1 LCAKELEAELAAH
14 ASLRHP
20 PLWRALHHRLA
31 ALHEEQGDQLAATM
45 HAHSALGTTARHQLL
60 ETHGEPGVVKSTPTA
75 ETPTASV
82 VAPVH
87 TLNAWPTET
96 DAFQQFQRCIPAS
109 WSVASVDVDWDGKL
123 LLSKTQWQ
131 IPVAA
136 TAASSAAFPSAS
148 SRLTAT
154 GLQLRVLLES
164 CLLATVSAAS
174 ITASLASI
182 RKAHNSTAADN
193 DDDAP
198 VSAVWRLDASI
209 SPILSLFA
217 AALQSGV
224 DGDALAAAF
233 NKRPKSTTVRNA
245 LHSLHSSASAS
256 PELKAKAA
264 DFLKKSEEGRE
275 VAAMHQE
282 LQAKRAAAEQGVG
295 NTCTQL
301 QTMLSA
307 QVACLSGRWADAAVE
322 AAVCASALRLQSLA
336 GTAGLTA
343 DAVAAEVARLRKDH
357 FSSSAAD
364 LPARLP
370 VVLIVGPAL
379 VHLPLES
386 LPALRIGGGGQVLTR
401 MSSWTFMAAA
411 LEAHAAA
418 AAAAPVPP
426 QLAGPTDEQG
436 YYVLNPQQNLPRAE
450 QLLPLLEERGWAGSK
465 GAPRVD
471 EWKDALRRPS
481 YFVYVGHNGGEEF
494 VAPRTIRASPTG
506 VAAVAL
512 QMGCCSAL
520 QRVAK
525 GGARALYE
533 PEGLS
538 LAYQIARCP
547 AMIGCLWTVSD
558 DVDRWT
564 ARMLTEVHEQRQRN
578 ATTTAAIAASQ
589 AAPAAAAPARGRKT
603 KAAAAA
609 TTQAAAASTPA
620 TPPSVSLQQLALASL
635 PACNKPFLTGA
646 AIVCYGLP
654 VGV

>member
-1 LCAKELEAELAAH
+1 
-14 ASLRHP
+14 
-20 PLWRALHHRLA
+20 
-31 ALHEEQGDQLAATM
+31 
-45 HAHSALGTTARHQLL
+45 
-60 ETHGEPGVVKSTPTA
+60 
-75 ETPTASV
+75 
-82 VAPVH
+82 
-87 TLNAWPTET
+87 
-96 DAFQQFQRCIPAS
+96 
-109 WSVASVDVDWDGKL
+109 
-123 LLSKTQWQ
+123 
-131 IPVAA
+131 
-136 TAASSAAFPSAS
+136 
-148 SRLTAT
+148 
-154 GLQLRVLLES
+154 
-164 CLLATVSAAS
+164 
-174 ITASLASI
+174 
-182 RKAHNSTAADN
+182 
-193 DDDAP
+193 
-198 VSAVWRLDASI
+198 
-209 SPILSLFA
+209 
-217 AALQSGV
+217 
-224 DGDALAAAF
+224 
-233 NKRPKSTTVRNA
+233 
-245 LHSLHSSASAS
+245 
-256 PELKAKAA
+256 
-264 DFLKKSEEGRE
+264 
-275 VAAMHQE
+275 
-282 LQAKRAAAEQGVG
+282 
-295 NTCTQL
+295 
-301 QTMLSA
+301 
-307 QVACLSGRWADAAVE
+307 
-322 AAVCASALRLQSLA
+322 VCASALRLQSLV
-336 GTAGLTA
+336 GTVALTA

-364 LPARLP
+364 LPTRLP

-386 LPALRIGGGGQVLTR
+386 LPALRSGGGAEGGGGQVLTR

-494 VAPRTIRASPTG
+494 VTPRTIRASPTG
-506 VAAVAL
+506 VSAVAL

-578 ATTTAAIAASQ
+578 ATATAAIAASQ
-589 AAPAAAAPARGRKT
+589 TATAAAAPARGRKT

-609 TTQAAAASTPA
+609 ATTPAAAAPTPA